1 MNLGEWLDFIN
12 KTDDELHSKAEIKRE
27 LDVQY
32 ANAYCE
38 GYKQSAE
45 DFAGEMRRKMRELY
59 VKQNY

>member
-12 KTDDELHSKAEIKRE
+12 KTADELQSKAEEECENKI
-27 LDVQY
+27 QC

-45 DFAGEMRRKMRELY
+45 DFAREMRRKMREL
-59 VKQNY
+59 

>member
-12 KTDDELHSKAEIKRE
+12 KTDDELHIKAEIKRK

-38 GYKQSAE
+38 GYKQCAE
-45 DFAGEMRRKMRELY
+45 DFARVMRSKMREL
-59 VKQNY
+59 